1 MSWGC
6 MTAALRARSLA
17 IADLSAAYRA
27 GHTTPAEVLEVVYER
42 IAAFPDRGI
51 WITVLPRDVALARA
65 EELTL
70 ADSGAL
76 PLYGIP
82 FALKD
87 NMDLFGAP
95 TTAAC
100 PAYAYT
106 AGETAP
112 VIERLLRAGAIPIGK
127 TNLDQFATG
136 LAGVRTPYGPCRNSF
151 NPEYIS
157 GGSSA
162 GSAVAVA
169 LGLASFALGT
179 DTAGSGRVPAAF
191 NNLIGLKPSC
201 GRLSI
206 RGIVPCS
213 RTIDTVSILA
223 LTAEDAARVCRVA
236 QGFDP
241 ADPYSRR
248 IGAAPR
254 PEAMRRSGFRFGMP
268 QASQLRFLGNS
279 DYPGLFD
286 AAVARL
292 QRLGGVAVP
301 IDFSPLA
308 EASALFYQGPW
319 VAERYIVIEEVLRR
333 APQALHP
340 IVRQVIENGARIAL
354 ADSLR
359 AQYRLQALRR
369 IAAGIWEDVDMLV
382 TPTVATHY
390 RIAEIEADPVGLNLT
405 LGYYT
410 NYMNLMDLA
419 GVAVPAG
426 FTRDALPF
434 GVTLVGPTWSEFG
447 LLELAA
453 RLQHYESARLGAQD
467 MVLSRE
473 PHFDWSAYKE
483 IADEG

>member
-1 MSWGC
+1 MASGSRC
-6 MTAALRARSLA
+6 CRAR
-17 IADLSAAYRA
+17 R
-27 GHTTPAEVLEVVYER
+27 H
-42 IAAFPDRGI
+42 
-51 WITVLPRDVALARA
+51 
-65 EELTL
+65 
-70 ADSGAL
+70 
-76 PLYGIP
+76 
-82 FALKD
+82 
-87 NMDLFGAP
+87 
-95 TTAAC
+95 C

-106 AGETAP
+106 APETAL
-112 VIERLLRAGAIPIGK
+112 VAERLIHAGAIPIGK

-157 GGSSA
+157 GGSSG

-191 NNLIGLKPSC
+191 NNLIGLKPTC

-213 RTIDTVSILA
+213 RTIDTVSILG
-223 LTAEDAARVCRVA
+223 LTAEDAARVCRIA
-236 QGFDP
+236 QGFDR

-248 IGAAPR
+248 IGAVQRPGTMTRAP
-254 PEAMRRSGFRFGMP
+254 FRFGIP
-268 QASQLRFLGNS
+268 DASQLRFLGNS
-279 DYPGLFD
+279 DYPSLFE
-286 AAVARL
+286 ATVARL

-301 IDFSPLA
+301 IDFSPFV

-319 VAERYIVIEEVLRR
+319 VAERHIVIAELLRR
-333 APQALHP
+333 APEALHP
-340 IVRQVIENGARIAL
+340 VVRKVIEDGARIPL

-359 AQYRLQALRR
+359 AQYRLQELRR
-369 IAAGIWEDVDMLV
+369 IAEGIWEDVEVLM
-382 TPTVATHY
+382 TPTAPTHY
-390 RIAEIEADPVGLNLT
+390 RISELEADPVRLNLT

-434 GVTLVGPTWSEFG
+434 GVTLIGPAWSEFG

-453 RLQHYESARLGAQD
+453 RLQHHESARLGAQNI
-467 MVLSRE
+467 LLPSE
-473 PHFDWSAYKE
+473 PRFDWTA
-483 IADEG
+483 